1 MHRVIDSKT
10 KQLNTTEI
18 LKTALKEI
26 KDDAPLQARFLNIM
40 KELTVE
46 GAWAGKSGNTL
57 FVVHRSPADKFQ
69 GTFRAFNADTAANY
83 LENSKIFVEQMK
95 KMKFK
100 TLVTQFTDPA
110 IMNIF
115 KAIGKN
121 KPKGMGYSAYKDP
134 QSGVYQVTLQLA
146 PKG

>member
-1 MHRVIDSKT
+1 MIDSKT

-18 LKTALKEI
+18 IKVALREI
-26 KDDAPLQARFLNIM
+26 KDDMPLQARFLAIM
-40 KELTVE
+40 KELTSPT
-46 GAWAGKSGNTL
+46 AWAGKSGNTL
-57 FVVHRSPADKFQ
+57 FIVHRSPADKFQ

-83 LENSKIFVEQMK
+83 LENSKVFVEQMK
-95 KMKFK
+95 KMKLK
-100 TLVTQFTDPA
+100 TLVTQFSDPS

-134 QSGVYQVTLQLA
+134 KSGLYQVTLQLA